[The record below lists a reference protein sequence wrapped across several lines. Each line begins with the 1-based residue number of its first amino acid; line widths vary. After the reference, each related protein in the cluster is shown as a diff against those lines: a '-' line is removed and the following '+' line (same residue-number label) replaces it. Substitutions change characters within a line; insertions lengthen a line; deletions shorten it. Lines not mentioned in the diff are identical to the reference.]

1 MARKEHAPES
11 PATSFLR
18 HHDVSFTEHLYDY
31 VERGGTAE
39 SAKQLGVN
47 EHSVVK
53 TLVMQDQDAKPLI
66 ILMHGDR
73 QVSLKKFARQIGS
86 KKVEP
91 CRPEVAQ
98 RHTGYQVG
106 GTSPFG
112 TRKTLPIYVER
123 SILALPAIY
132 INGGQRGFLVQISP
146 NLLTELLHAQPV
158 ESATMD

>member
-1 MARKEHAPES
+1 MARKEHSPET

-18 HHDVSFTEHLYDY
+18 QHNVNFTEHLYDY

-39 SAKQLGVN
+39 SARQLGVD

-53 TLVMQDQDAKPLI
+53 TLVMQDQDAKPLL

-73 QVSLKKFARQIGS
+73 QVSLKNFARQIGA

-91 CRPEVAQ
+91 CKPEFAQ
-98 RHTGYQVG
+98 RQTGYQVG

-112 TRKTLPIYVER
+112 TRKLLPVFVER
-123 SILALPAIY
+123 SILALPSFY
-132 INGGQRGFLVQISP
+132 INGGHRGFLVQISP
-146 NLLTELLHAQPV
+146 GVLTDLLHAQPV
-158 ESATMD
+158 DSAAAE